1 MSETTKRTTKKA
13 PGKAYRSG
21 ITLAQLFEL
30 FPDDRTAEQWFVKT
44 RWPHVVAC
52 PRCGSIDVQE
62 RPTRKPQPY
71 RCRDCR
77 KDFSPKVGT
86 LMQGSPLGYRTWA
99 IAIYLLTTGIKGT
112 SSMKLH
118 RDLGV
123 TQRTAWYLAHRIRET
138 WANNHGKPFKGPV
151 EADESFFGGKEKNK
165 HAAKRL
171 RAGRGMVGKTAV
183 AGVRDRKTGKVFAA
197 VVNSTD
203 AETLQG
209 LVTALAPNATVY
221 TDEAPAYRGLPH
233 HAAVRHGVGQY
244 VDGQAHTNGLESFW
258 SLMKR
263 GYHGTFHH
271 ISPKHL
277 DRYVGEFSGRHN
289 DRPLDTIQQMERIV
303 AGMEGKRLKYVDLIA
318 DPEDEYSAA
327 LSKVD

>member
-21 ITLAQLFEL
+21 ITLAQLFEM
-30 FPDDRTAEQWFVKT
+30 FPDNRTAEEWFVKV

-71 RCRDCR
+71 RCRDCH

-118 RDLGV
+118 RNLGV
-123 TQRTAWYLAHRIRET
+123 TQRTAWYLAHRIREA
-138 WANNHGKPFKGPV
+138 WSDNHGRPFKGPV

-165 HAAKRL
+165 HAKKRL
-171 RAGRGMVGKTAV
+171 RAGRGMVGKIAV
-183 AGVRDRKTGKVFAA
+183 AGVKDRKTGKVFAA

-209 LVTALAPNATVY
+209 ACQEPSAEGDRLHGRGASLPGSAAPCGGPAWRRAVRRRASAHQRPGELLEP
-221 TDEAPAYRGLPH
+221 DEAGLPR
-233 HAAVRHGVGQY
+233 APSITSPRSIWIATWASSPGGTTTARR
-244 VDGQAHTNGLESFW
+244 TRSSRWNGS
-258 SLMKR
+258 
-263 GYHGTFHH
+263 
-271 ISPKHL
+271 SPGWRAS
-277 DRYVGEFSGRHN
+277 DSST
-289 DRPLDTIQQMERIV
+289 PI
-303 AGMEGKRLKYVDLIA
+303 
-318 DPEDEYSAA
+318 
-327 LSKVD
+327 